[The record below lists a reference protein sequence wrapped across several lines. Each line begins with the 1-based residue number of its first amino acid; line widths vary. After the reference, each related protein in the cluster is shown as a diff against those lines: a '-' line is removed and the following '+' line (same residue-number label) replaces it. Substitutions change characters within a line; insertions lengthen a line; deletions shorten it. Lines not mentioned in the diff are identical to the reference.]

1 MEESTDNQL
10 DSGFAGQSEERGDEG
25 GVGPSQKDGMLLVH
39 AFVSIKS
46 PERRKAV
53 LEYAIEQAIVDGR

>member
-1 MEESTDNQL
+1 MEESTDNEL
-10 DSGFAGQSEERGDEG
+10 GTGFAGQSEERGDEG